1 MADGL
6 SAFLEQ
12 YHQAA
17 RRFARADPE
26 GVKAIYSRAD
36 DVLLANRLF
45 AVDGE
50 TARVVAG

>member
-12 YHQAA
+12 YHEAA

-26 GVKAIYSRAD
+26 GVKALYSHAD
-36 DVLLANRLF
+36 DVVLQTRSAPR
-45 AVDGE
+45 
-50 TARVVAG
+50 